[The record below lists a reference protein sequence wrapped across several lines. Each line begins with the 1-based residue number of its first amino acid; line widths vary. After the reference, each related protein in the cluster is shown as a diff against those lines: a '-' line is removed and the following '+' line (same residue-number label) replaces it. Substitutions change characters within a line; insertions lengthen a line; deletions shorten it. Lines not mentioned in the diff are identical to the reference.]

1 MDGFWVIEEV
11 CGAVWL
17 WLFVDL
23 RVWRC
28 WSCNEGIDGIV
39 CLLVGAAVDKA
50 SGIDEMLLT
59 KSE

>member
-1 MDGFWVIEEV
+1 M
-11 CGAVWL
+11 WL